1 MTRTPFHRRLDPA
14 KALLRAGL
22 LLCGVALTWT
32 CSAFGLFWFTTPHGC
47 GSKLRLAQ
55 IRGIELLSAVVT
67 YQIEK
72 GRCPTTWDE
81 LIAGRYVSRQGIVDP
96 WGKTFDLSCTNDQVR
111 VTSAGRDRSLGTA
124 DDVTADY

>member
-1 MTRTPFHRRLDPA
+1 MIRTPFHRRPDPA

-32 CSAFGLFWFTTPHGC
+32 CAAFGLFWFTGPHC
-47 GSKLRLAQ
+47 GSKPRLAHM
-55 IRGIELLSAVVT
+55 RSIELLSAVVA

-72 GRCPTTWDE
+72 GRCPATWDE

-96 WGKTFDLSCTNDQVR
+96 WGKTFALSCTDDTVR
-111 VTSAGRDRSLGTA
+111 VTSAGRDRSLATA
-124 DDVTADY
+124 DDVSADY